1 MYQYKKDPYN
11 YQEAIKLKHEEN
23 IAIAKEHN
31 VKKTEINVL
40 FDSVDDVANFNEAV
54 FKAKDREKVFKVEP
68 NFLNPRKMDDLYKD
82 FKRQIYH
89 HYYPK
94 EEEELSCDEY
104 IPRNRHY
111 YDMASQEGWSS
122 QHYEKRSNIQKHEY
136 PVEYYNY
143 YHDTY
148 LQDDDNN
155 FVIYNDAVNLQQ
167 RLSEDHGNTEVLS
180 YKSEEDAYDEAT
192 KRNTLLNAESD
203 IALTT
208 KRISPV
214 VNAAVRKERQYNL
227 HSSNQ
232 IEIKKKKKWWKLF
245 ESLSNRVKKHQNRR
259 KLLVAET
266 IEPVIQLIPIADNM
280 PLGDVLDSE
289 QQRKILSQL
298 QQQDSP
304 LDAQQH
310 TICSEKTRITRLE
323 RVWVFR
329 LISDGNRQSK
339 DHIAW
344 IGFDYE
350 NQILIE
356 NYTNSEIGNCT
367 NDENLVLYDSHIRHK
382 DTPVIVIPSKNKGY
396 FFTDTNQSELCTL
409 EFQWA
414 LGKLTTEETTSVL
427 RFKFARDQHLALAS
441 ILLRRYYFSKLLNV
455 PWDELEFGKHQ
466 GGKPFLKNHAD
477 IDFNTSHDGNWVIFG
492 CIKGM
497 KIGVDVVNIVRP
509 TTGSIDDFI
518 NSFEPQLAKDEMKLI
533 MNSKSDKLSTFY
545 EIWGCKESYTK
556 AIGVGLYLELQELS
570 FSNQD
575 KQIKLF
581 YKGKQL
587 ESWCFHIVQFDFST
601 IAVVCCGDDMLP
613 AVTFEHPTK
622 LIVIT
627 RMAEISEDARE
638 AITSHSR
645 KRQSVLSL
653 SESARKIQ
661 RLSLNTPERLNYY
674 FDRLQTPEQQADR
687 IESRPVAYDYDEE
700 RTINSSR
707 TSILSE
713 ASLSEYVRQFNESQ
727 QETHERK
734 IVYDTKPFKDP
745 EQQKG
750 YITKIAS
757 FLLQTE
763 YAKELPSIRRNLR
776 SLTSSDF
783 QAMVRHLL
791 KIIDPDIELLRN
803 FHEELPKTLRMLQCP
818 LADVI
823 TPKTLLS
830 IGAPHSY
837 PNFLALLYWMAELC
851 KGIQAPINDDDD
863 DMSGLMFDKNYFDYI
878 FSNHA
883 FNAQTEYMNG
893 MEDMSESN
901 KEFEEVLAKTELMAA
916 DIKEKI
922 NLDIESLQ
930 DQLEEF
936 HRTNPTLEYVTKRN
950 IDLTTDIEKFKAYCE
965 KKSRKIEKSVALE
978 GKSKEQ
984 IARFEREKEIIEAEI
999 NKHSQDLQNRNLTVD
1014 EVNTTLLELKI
1025 STKLAAIPA
1034 LEIREDEL
1042 KIEFDPISEDPIKD
1056 FPIDFQT
1063 KHIPALE
1070 KVYKYY
1076 REEVHTMTINI
1087 SKLREKL
1094 EEIVKEISDIQAKT
1108 QLNMKMSEKRKEEYE
1123 EREAKWQQDNL
1134 ASVKLLEAEE
1144 REIEERETTAKNEL
1158 SAADQELYEI
1168 NKQVIERRIE
1178 MERNKAENQE
1188 KYLRFVQDLRR
1199 KIIEIEEIAKKT
1211 HEQVKADSETAIEIM
1226 KK

>member
-1 MYQYKKDPYN
+1 
-11 YQEAIKLKHEEN
+11 
-23 IAIAKEHN
+23 
-31 VKKTEINVL
+31 
-40 FDSVDDVANFNEAV
+40 
-54 FKAKDREKVFKVEP
+54 
-68 NFLNPRKMDDLYKD
+68 
-82 FKRQIYH
+82 
-89 HYYPK
+89 
-94 EEEELSCDEY
+94 
-104 IPRNRHY
+104 
-111 YDMASQEGWSS
+111 
-122 QHYEKRSNIQKHEY
+122 
-136 PVEYYNY
+136 
-143 YHDTY
+143 
-148 LQDDDNN
+148 
-155 FVIYNDAVNLQQ
+155 
-167 RLSEDHGNTEVLS
+167 
-180 YKSEEDAYDEAT
+180 
-192 KRNTLLNAESD
+192 
-203 IALTT
+203 
-208 KRISPV
+208 
-214 VNAAVRKERQYNL
+214 
-227 HSSNQ
+227 
-232 IEIKKKKKWWKLF
+232 
-245 ESLSNRVKKHQNRR
+245 
-259 KLLVAET
+259 
-266 IEPVIQLIPIADNM
+266 
-280 PLGDVLDSE
+280 
-289 QQRKILSQL
+289 
-298 QQQDSP
+298 
-304 LDAQQH
+304 
-310 TICSEKTRITRLE
+310 
-323 RVWVFR
+323 
-329 LISDGNRQSK
+329 
-339 DHIAW
+339 
-344 IGFDYE
+344 
-350 NQILIE
+350 
-356 NYTNSEIGNCT
+356 
-367 NDENLVLYDSHIRHK
+367 
-382 DTPVIVIPSKNKGY
+382 
-396 FFTDTNQSELCTL
+396 
-409 EFQWA
+409 
-414 LGKLTTEETTSVL
+414 
-427 RFKFARDQHLALAS
+427 
-441 ILLRRYYFSKLLNV
+441 
-455 PWDELEFGKHQ
+455 
-466 GGKPFLKNHAD
+466 
-477 IDFNTSHDGNWVIFG
+477 
-492 CIKGM
+492 
-497 KIGVDVVNIVRP
+497 
-509 TTGSIDDFI
+509 
-518 NSFEPQLAKDEMKLI
+518 
-533 MNSKSDKLSTFY
+533 
-545 EIWGCKESYTK
+545 
-556 AIGVGLYLELQELS
+556 
-570 FSNQD
+570 
-575 KQIKLF
+575 
-581 YKGKQL
+581 
-587 ESWCFHIVQFDFST
+587 
-601 IAVVCCGDDMLP
+601 
-613 AVTFEHPTK
+613 
-622 LIVIT
+622 
-627 RMAEISEDARE
+627 MAEISEDARR
-638 AITSHSR
+638 AIISQSR

-687 IESRPVAYDYDEE
+687 IESRPVTYDYDEE

-734 IVYDTKPFKDP
+734 TVYDTKPFKDP

-763 YAKELPSIRRNLR
+763 YAKELPSIRRSLR

-791 KIIDPDIELLRN
+791 KIIDPDIEFLRN

-922 NLDIESLQ
+922 SFDIESLQ

-1034 LEIREDEL
+1034 LEIQEDEL

-1076 REEVHTMTINI
+1076 REEVHTMTISI

-1134 ASVKLLEAEE
+1134 TSVKLLEAEE

-1178 MERNKAENQE
+1178 IERNKAENQE

-1199 KIIEIEEIAKKT
+1199 KIIEIEEAAKKT
-1211 HEQVKADSETAIEIM
+1211 HEQKIMSDSLDMSTASLISNKENTESNSLPSPPKESQTFLPNQLDKMNIQPSPVLEPLPVDTRPPSSWAFIKGHTKYCAKSALNFIFKDNNLPLLINMIYHFTAARALVTRPWKTTNRYIYIASPVDTTSRSLRYQIEQTTAVAVDTFRALGVMHFALGLLSALALKERRASSERSALTVLTMASIGHAWAYM
-1226 KK
+1226 SAYWQKTGSQYTLDAIREVGTSNLLVMLMSVVALSKTIKRTNKFI